1 MKEFELSFRNPEV
14 RMYTVVVLPAVLIGL
29 LITIYSNSNLNFTY
43 AVAVQAAG
51 LLSFY
56 IWRIFYRRKEKL
68 KINR

>member
-29 LITIYSNSNLNFTY
+29 LIMIYSNLNFTY

-68 KINR
+68 KNNR